1 MQYEINLNKT
11 DNAYYMDC
19 NTAIVDGKRKLLHNE
34 IGCSFVYE
42 NGEIKV
48 LSGWHIGT
56 EDFEWAEDEASE
68 YEWVLEYY
76 HPGIT
81 EQIKERVMQNAGC

>member
-1 MQYEINLNKT
+1 MVKYEINLNKT

-19 NTAIVDGKRKLLHNE
+19 DTAIINGQRKILHNE
-34 IGCSFVYE
+34 IGCSFIMN
-42 NGEIKV
+42 NGNPVV

-56 EDFEWAEDEASE
+56 EDFEWNEEGYD
-68 YEWVLEYY
+68 WVLEKY

-81 EQIKERVMQNAGC
+81 EQLIELVKEDVA